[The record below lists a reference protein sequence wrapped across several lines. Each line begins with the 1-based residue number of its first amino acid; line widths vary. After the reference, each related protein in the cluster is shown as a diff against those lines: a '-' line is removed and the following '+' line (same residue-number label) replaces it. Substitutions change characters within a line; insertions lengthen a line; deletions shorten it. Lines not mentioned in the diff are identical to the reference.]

1 MAMLIGLFLARF
13 DREGVKALGYESFN
27 MTFRELSARI
37 NVPANS
43 ILIYR
48 NKFDAFFPN
57 TRVGFGRYFFFINGH
72 HHKLEPIIT
81 LIEATKFWTF
91 KQFVDVINAFR
102 YPQDYPIPE
111 IHSDAPV
118 FEESELKVKVTKVHL
133 ETFDQ
138 LFREFNAAFHRLFIF
153 GEHQRDYPR
162 PGNDSDISLYTLLL
176 EGIDKILNENQDYFE
191 DYKTQVNSLMRF
203 MTEYWENFNL
213 YSSGNISVLWYADL
227 FVFYKDICH
236 QMTRTANTNFI
247 NLQLNTC
254 DVLCSYSIVS
264 LLQEA
269 FVLLFKNEAPSL
281 LQRYLINRAQQ
292 AIFNINRYFHRI
304 TLNLKRTKMRVYEL
318 IDILKSHDLKRF
330 IEYFTQNQSLYQ
342 CQPCSSIFPDLNKLM
357 EGSLKA
363 KLAYD
368 VFDQSTQYNL
378 MNCESINAL
387 TLTIPL
393 DSNCTVTIN
402 GKFEITWKSMGYI
415 AQTDNE
421 IILAFRGSKCFED
434 WITNWLQ
441 LSVGPD
447 ISYQCA
453 MGLLLLLGDMN
464 NDSIRI
470 NVYGHSLGG
479 GLSQFAVAA
488 ATKDGMKNT
497 KAYCYNSAGLSDYT
511 LLSIGEYPTE
521 EDRFTNIF
529 HLQHESDLIHTW
541 DFQLGKNYYVGK
553 NHLLK
558 KFIKICFYHSIDTIM
573 TATNITG
580 KLVLNSPDLE

>member
-1 MAMLIGLFLARF
+1 MLIGLFLARY
-13 DREGVKALGYESFN
+13 DREGVKALGYESFK
-27 MTFRELSARI
+27 MTFRVLSERI

-57 TRVGFGRYFFFINGH
+57 TRVGFSRYFDGH
-72 HHKLEPIIT
+72 LHKLEPIIT

-102 YPQDYPIPE
+102 YPHDFPIPE

-118 FEESELKVKVTKVHL
+118 FEESEVKEKVTKMHL

-153 GEHQRDYPR
+153 VEHQHDYPR
-162 PGNDSDISLYTLLL
+162 LDNDSDISLSTILL

-191 DYKTQVNSLMRF
+191 DYKTRAHSLMRF
-203 MTEYWENFNL
+203 MTEYWETFNL
-213 YSSGNISVLWYADL
+213 YSSGNSVLWYADL

-236 QMTRTANTNFI
+236 QMNKTTDTNVI
-247 NLQLNTC
+247 NMQLNTC
-254 DVLCSYSIVS
+254 DVVCSYSIIS

-269 FVLLFKNEAPSL
+269 FVLLFKDEAPSL

-292 AIFNINRYFHRI
+292 TILNINNGYFHSI
-304 TLNLKRTKMRVYEL
+304 TLNLKRTKMRVFEL
-318 IDILKSHDLKRF
+318 IDILKSHNLKRF
-330 IEYFTQNQSLYQ
+330 IEYFTQKQSLNQ
-342 CQPCSSIFPDLNKLM
+342 CQSCSSFSQDLNKLM
-357 EGSLKA
+357 DGSLKA

-368 VFDQSTQYNL
+368 IFDQSTQYNL
-378 MNCESINAL
+378 MNSGSINAL

-393 DSNCTVTIN
+393 ASNCTETIN

-464 NDSIRI
+464 NDSIKI

-488 ATKDGMKNT
+488 ATKDGMKNI

-511 LLSIGEYPTE
+511 LLTIGEYPTE
-521 EDRFTNIF
+521 NDRFTNIF
-529 HLQHESDLIHTW
+529 HLQHKSDLIHTW

-558 KFIKICFYHSIDTIM
+558 KFIKICHYHSIDTIM
-573 TATNITG
+573 STTKKTG
-580 KLVLNSPDLE
+580 KLILK